1 MRVERGRQVKAER
14 RAAKEEAAHMEVERR
29 ASTMKRPLE
38 FSFRLCLIN
47 FSLDFS
53 FIFCKIDFFLGFS
66 FRLTFQISD
75 WLQIAFKF
83 ISDW

>member
-38 FSFRLCLIN
+38 FSFRLFPIKFPLE
-47 FSLDFS
+47 FS
-53 FIFCKIDFFLGFS
+53 FRFCKIDFYLEFS
-66 FRLTFQISD
+66 FRLTFHISD
-75 WLQIAFKF
+75 WLQTDFRF